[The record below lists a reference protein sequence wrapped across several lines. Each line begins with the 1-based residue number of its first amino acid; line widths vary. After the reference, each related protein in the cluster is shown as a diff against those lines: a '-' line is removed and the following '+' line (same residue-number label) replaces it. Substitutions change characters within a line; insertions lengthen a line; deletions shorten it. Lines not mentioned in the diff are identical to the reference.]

1 MRLQTA
7 IARIRKYKPT
17 TPDEFRAAGVPLG
30 GMLGCGAFREVLEVR
45 DCPLVVKFPLNEGEP
60 DDDTHKENF
69 HEGIMHSALE
79 MKKLKRLNSFV
90 WIRRFLPKV
99 YYYDRKHGIIVMR
112 YYKLM
117 TKHEFLFDTKFVY
130 TLIKRSTGVSI
141 SDYTWGNVGKMGRND
156 TPVLIDCGY

>member
-30 GMLGCGAFREVLEVR
+30 GCLGTGAFREVVKVKGC
-45 DCPLVVKFPLNEGEP
+45 DLVVKFPLQEGCDAIP
-60 DDDTHKENF
+60 DY
-69 HEGIMHSALE
+69 HEGVDHSALE
-79 MKKLKRLNSFV
+79 MRKLARLKKFK
-90 WIRRFLPKV
+90 WMRRFLPKV
-99 YYYDRKHGIIVMR
+99 YYCDCKHGIIVMR
-112 YYKLM
+112 YYELI
-117 TKHEFLFDTKFVY
+117 TKHKFLFDTKFVY

-141 SDYTWGNVGKMGRND
+141 SDYTWGNVGKTGRND